1 MPNLELIATKTVPTD
16 GTSSITFSAIPQTY
30 RDLKILVSARDD
42 RAGQPVSDLSVRVG
56 YNGTINTG
64 SIYSYRRIWGNG
76 SAAGSDSSSS
86 TYMYIGMASAS
97 DSSANTF
104 GNTELY
110 FPRYTSAYKK
120 SCITMGTSGNYG
132 TTAWL
137 VINTALANTSNAI
150 TDIQISANYG
160 SGNYITGSNFY
171 LYGVPDV
178 TASATLRASGGVITS
193 DDTYYYHCFTNTG
206 VFTPLQNLTADYLI
220 VAGGGGGGKDQGGGG
235 GAGGYKYATGV
246 SLTANTNYTAIVGAG
261 GTAATATSG
270 TATNSTFNSVSATK
284 GGAGAPADGGANTGN
299 RNGGSGGGAGGDG
312 SGGGGTRGTGI
323 SGEGFDGGTAPGYV
337 SGQWSSGGGGGA
349 GAVGANGTTP
359 GGGAGGIGINTYA
372 TFALV
377 TGTGESGYYCGG
389 GGGASQ
395 GGGVPGAAGGLG
407 GVGRGGNGSGIV
419 PNGTSGLPAT
429 GGGGGGSA
437 IGAGNGGSGVVIV
450 RYAK

>member
-1 MPNLELIATKTVPTD
+1 MPNLELIATKTVPAD
-16 GTSSITFSAIPQTY
+16 GTASITFSAIPQTY

-64 SIYSYRRIWGNG
+64 SIYSYRRIWGNS
-76 SAAGSDSSSS
+76 SAAGGDLSSS

-97 DSSANTF
+97 DSGANTF

-110 FPRYTSAYKK
+110 FPRYTSAYQK

-132 TTAWL
+132 SVAWL
-137 VINTALANTSNAI
+137 VINTALANTSNPI

-160 SGNYITGSNFY
+160 SGNYITGSTFY

-178 TASATLRASGGVITS
+178 TASATLKASGGVVTT
-193 DDTYYYHCFTNTG
+193 DGTYYYHCFTNTG
-206 VFTPLQNLTADYLI
+206 IFTPLQNLTVDYLI

-261 GTAATATSG
+261 GTAATATNN
-270 TATNSTFNSVSATK
+270 TATNSTFNSVSATR

-359 GGGAGGIGINTYA
+359 GGGPGGDGINTYQI
-372 TFALV
+372 FAFT
-377 TGTGESGYYCGG
+377 TGTGEAGYYCGG

-395 GGGVPGAAGGLG
+395 GGGVVGAIGGIG
-407 GVGRGGNGSGIV
+407 GGGRGGNGSGFT

-437 IGAGNGGSGVVIV
+437 LGAGNGGSGVVIV
-450 RYAK
+450 RYAI